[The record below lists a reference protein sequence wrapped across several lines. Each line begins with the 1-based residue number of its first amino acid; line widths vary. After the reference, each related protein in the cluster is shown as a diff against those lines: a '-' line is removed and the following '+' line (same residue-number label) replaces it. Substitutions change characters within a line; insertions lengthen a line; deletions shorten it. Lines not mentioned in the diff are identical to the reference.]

1 MACASGDLPE
11 IFGVGHAAR
20 LPDRRRRVWPA
31 LAASAAQKAVK
42 NFVAVVG
49 SKEIANITRDDMLD
63 FRQHWLDR
71 FMRPLPQVYEGARM
85 QMTSGRDNDQ
95 WGRLECHALLGFV

>member
-1 MACASGDLPE
+1 MQPGFQIVEDG
-11 IFGVGHAAR
+11 FGPR
-20 LPDRRRRVWPA
+20 LPQAPRK
-31 LAASAAQKAVK
+31 KAVK